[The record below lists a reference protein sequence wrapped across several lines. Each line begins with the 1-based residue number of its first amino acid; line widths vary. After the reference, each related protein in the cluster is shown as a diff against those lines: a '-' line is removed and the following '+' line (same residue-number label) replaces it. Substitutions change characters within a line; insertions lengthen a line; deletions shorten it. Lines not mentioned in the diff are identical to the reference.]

1 VKRRI
6 LAAAALSVLLLTG
19 AGCTDD
25 NGGSG
30 SATGPSASASAARG
44 TATPGTGTSSGPAS
58 AADKQICDDTQA
70 LVAQSTKKF
79 SEEVV
84 KAVQGGGGE
93 QAAVAAIKTLFAEW
107 SAGLLIQSEKATN
120 PELKSALKSYSQGIE
135 KLNNQINTAADLTK
149 MQDLNSPELQTA
161 TEKVSQICGG

>member
-6 LAAAALSVLLLTG
+6 LAVAALSALLLTG

-30 SATGPSASASAARG
+30 STAGPSGSASATRGSAA
-44 TATPGTGTSSGPAS
+44 PGTGTSAGPAS
-58 AADKQICDDTQA
+58 AADKQICDDTEQ
-70 LVAQSTKKF
+70 LVAQSTRKF
-79 SEEVV
+79 GEEVV

-107 SAGLLIQSEKATN
+107 SAGMLIQSEKATN
-120 PELKSALKSYSQGIE
+120 PELKSALKQYSQGLE
-135 KLNNQINTAADLTK
+135 KLNGQINTAADLTK
-149 MQDLNSPELQTA
+149 LQDLNTPEIEAA
-161 TEKVSQICGG
+161 TEKVSQICG